1 MDYSGFFTDEAVR
14 LEILRKRAYNMRW
27 AEQPEDV
34 LPMTAADPDFPACPE
49 VVRAIKDY
57 ADAGYFSYTPPLGLP
72 EFREAIASGL
82 RRRKNEDVD
91 PSLVLPIDSA
101 ARAMHV
107 TAAMLLQPG
116 DEMIVWDPVDFLFR
130 ASCLAAGGTPVLFP
144 TKLGADGKI
153 DLSDL
158 ESYVTPK
165 TKLIGLCNPH
175 NPVGALYSR
184 ETLETLLDIADRHGI
199 WIMSDEIW
207 SDIVYPGE
215 EFMSLFDPRVRGNKE
230 RVIGIYGFSK
240 TFGVA
245 GLRIGCVY
253 AASKAAFDKAVEAS
267 GVLSTAGGI
276 SSLSQIAGTACM
288 NEGFDY
294 FDAFLKHL
302 TKNRDYACER
312 LNAMKGISCRKPQA
326 TYLVFPDISSTGL
339 ASVEFADLMREK
351 AKLAIVP
358 GSERFFGPGA
368 EGHVRI
374 CIATSSGL
382 LKEGLDRFE
391 YGLSLI

>member
-1 MDYSGFFTDEAVR
+1 MDYSGFFTDEAVK

-27 AEQPEDV
+27 AEQPEGV

-57 ADAGYFSYTPPLGLP
+57 ADAGYFSYTPGLGLP
-72 EFREAIASGL
+72 EFKEAIAGAL
-82 RRRKNEDVD
+82 KRRKNEDVD
-91 PSLVLPIDSA
+91 PAFVLPIDSA

-107 TAAMLLQPG
+107 TAAMILQPG

-130 ASCLAAGGTPVLFP
+130 ASCESAGGKAVLFP
-144 TKLGADGKI
+144 TILNEEGKVDI
-153 DLSDL
+153 SRL
-158 ESYVTPK
+158 EEYVTPN
-165 TKLIGLCNPH
+165 TRMIGLCNPH
-175 NPVGALYSR
+175 NPVGSLYSKKD
-184 ETLETLLDIADRHGI
+184 LELLLDIADRHGL

-207 SDIVYPGE
+207 SDIVYPE
-215 EFMSLFDPRVRGNKE
+215 NEFLSLFDPRVKGNKE

-245 GLRIGCVY
+245 GLRIGCIY
-253 AASKAAFDKAVEAS
+253 CTNKELFDRIVDAS

-276 SSLSQIAGTACM
+276 ASICQVAGAACM

-302 TKNRDYACER
+302 TANRDYAWER
-312 LNAMKGISCRKPQA
+312 LNAIEGISCRKPQA
-326 TYLVFPDISSTGL
+326 TYLMFPDISSTG
-339 ASVEFADLMREK
+339 MRSEELTAHLLDK

-358 GSERFFGPGA
+358 GSKRFFGPGA

-374 CIATSSGL
+374 CIATSRGI

-391 YGLSLI
+391 YGLSLL

>member
-1 MDYSGFFTDEAVR
+1 MDYSGFFTDEAVK

-27 AEQPEDV
+27 AEQPEGV

-57 ADAGYFSYTPPLGLP
+57 ADAGYFSYTPGLGLP
-72 EFREAIASGL
+72 EFKEAIAGAL
-82 RRRKNEDVD
+82 KRRKNEDVD
-91 PSLVLPIDSA
+91 PAFVLPIDSA

-107 TAAMLLQPG
+107 TAAMILQPG

-130 ASCLAAGGTPVLFP
+130 ASCESAGGKAVLFP
-144 TKLGADGKI
+144 TILNEEGKVDI
-153 DLSDL
+153 SRL
-158 ESYVTPK
+158 EEYVTPN
-165 TKLIGLCNPH
+165 TRMIGLCNPH
-175 NPVGALYSR
+175 NPVGSLYSKKD
-184 ETLETLLDIADRHGI
+184 LELLLDIADRHGL

-207 SDIVYPGE
+207 SDIVYPE
-215 EFMSLFDPRVRGNKE
+215 NEFLSLFDPRVKGNKE

-240 TFGVA
+240 TCTNKELFD
-245 GLRIGCVY
+245 RIV
-253 AASKAAFDKAVEAS
+253 DAS

-276 SSLSQIAGTACM
+276 ASICQVAGAACM

-302 TKNRDYACER
+302 TANRDYAWER
-312 LNAMKGISCRKPQA
+312 LNAIEGISCRKPQA
-326 TYLVFPDISSTGL
+326 TYLMFPDISSTG
-339 ASVEFADLMREK
+339 MRSEELTAHLLDK

-358 GSERFFGPGA
+358 GSKRFFGPGA

-374 CIATSSGL
+374 CIATSRGI

-391 YGLSLI
+391 YGLSLL